1 MKRIIVYFL
10 LMLFTAGKAGAQV
23 EVAQVIAEG
32 VKKVIRA
39 VDLKIQRLQNE
50 TIWLQNAAKTV
61 ENAMSKLRL
70 DEIAD
75 WVERQRKLYADYF
88 EELWKIKMAISYYH
102 RIREVVDKQ
111 KQLVKEYQRAR
122 ELVRQDGNFT
132 ADEVSYML
140 RIYGGILEESIRN
153 LDRLL
158 LVATAFA
165 TQMSDAKRME
175 IINNA
180 ADRIEENLVDLR
192 KFNMQNGM
200 ISLQRAKEKNEIEVT
215 KKLYGLQ

>member
-180 ADRIEENLVDLR
+180 ADRIEENLADLR

>member
-1 MKRIIVYFL
+1 
-10 LMLFTAGKAGAQV
+10 
-23 EVAQVIAEG
+23 
-32 VKKVIRA
+32 
-39 VDLKIQRLQNE
+39 
-50 TIWLQNAAKTV
+50 
-61 ENAMSKLRL
+61 
-70 DEIAD
+70 
-75 WVERQRKLYADYF
+75 
-88 EELWKIKMAISYYH
+88 LWKIKMAISYYH